1 MGPAITLVNRTS
13 LESSLLTNWS
23 TEKKKKKKVLK
34 SGSIDFSSNK
44 QPHPLEKQANK
55 PTNKQ
60 TSAYI
65 YQRFK
70 IVLSQSGF

>member
-23 TEKKKKKKVLK
+23 TEKKKKKVLK

-55 PTNKQ
+55 PTNKHQ
-60 TSAYI
+60 HIFVRDS
-65 YQRFK
+65 K
-70 IVLSQSGF
+70 